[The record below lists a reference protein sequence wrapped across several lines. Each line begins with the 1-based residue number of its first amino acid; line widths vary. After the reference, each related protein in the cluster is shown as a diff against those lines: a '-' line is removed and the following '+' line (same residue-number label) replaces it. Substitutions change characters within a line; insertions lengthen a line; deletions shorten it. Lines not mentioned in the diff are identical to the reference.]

1 MVKVSPLPGVMAPVL
16 TPFNADLACDA
27 KLFVRFC
34 RWLQQQGAGLAVFG
48 TNSEANSLTIEERIN
63 LLGALIDGG
72 IDPASMVPGT
82 GACAIG
88 DSVRLTKQAVAAGC
102 AGVLML
108 PPFYY
113 KGVSDEGLFAAYAEV
128 IERVGDAR
136 LKVLLYHIPQVSGVP
151 ISLVLIE
158 RLISRYPQ
166 TIAGMK
172 DSSGDLNYS
181 KAAIERFAGFK
192 VYAGSDVLLLAT
204 LKHGGA
210 GCISATANVNPQAI
224 VSLRQNWKSKNA
236 DEAQG
241 ALAQIRKI
249 FEGFPMIAAL
259 KAAAAHYGGQPG
271 FAVVR
276 PPLMGLTEGQGK
288 ELVLKLSAHNFAMP
302 GLQET
307 LSTSRGGS

>member
-1 MVKVSPLPGVMAPVL
+1 MVKVTPLPGVMAPVL
-16 TPFNADLACDA
+16 TPFKRDLACDA

-34 RWLQQQGAGLAVFG
+34 RWLQREGAGLAVFG
-48 TNSEANSLTIEERIN
+48 TNSEANSLTLEERIE
-63 LLGALIDGG
+63 LLDTLIEGG
-72 IDPASMVPGT
+72 IAPEALVPGT

-88 DSVRLTKQAVAAGC
+88 DSVRLTKQAVALGC

-128 IERVGDAR
+128 IERVGDER

-151 ISLVLIE
+151 ISLKLIE
-158 RLISRYPQ
+158 RLRARYPQ
-166 TIAGMK
+166 AIAGMK
-172 DSSGDLNYS
+172 DSSGDLNNS
-181 KAAIERFAGFK
+181 TAAIERFAGFK
-192 VYAGSDVLLLAT
+192 VYAGSDALLLET
-204 LKHGGA
+204 LRRGGA

-224 VSLRQNWKSKNA
+224 VRLRKNWQSKDA

-241 ALAQIRKI
+241 ALKQIRKI

-259 KAAAAHYGGQPG
+259 KAAAAHYGEHSG
-271 FAVVR
+271 FAVLR
-276 PPLMGLTEGQGK
+276 PPLVGLTESQRQ
-288 ELVLKLSAHNFAMP
+288 ELVQKLAAHNFAMP

-307 LSTSRGGS
+307 LSTSREGS

>member
-1 MVKVSPLPGVMAPVL
+1 MAPVL
-16 TPFNADLACDA
+16 TPFKRDLACDVR
-27 KLFVRFC
+27 LFVRFC

-48 TNSEANSLTIEERIN
+48 TNSEANSLTLEERIE
-63 LLGALIDGG
+63 LLDALIAGG
-72 IDPASMVPGT
+72 ISPASLVPGT

-128 IERVGDAR
+128 IERVGDKR

-151 ISLVLIE
+151 ISLKLIE

-166 TIAGMK
+166 AIAGMK
-172 DSSGDLNYS
+172 DSSGDLNNS
-181 KAAIERFAGFK
+181 KAAIERFPGFK
-192 VYAGSDVLLLAT
+192 VYAGSDALLLAT
-204 LKHGGA
+204 LRQGGA

-224 VSLRQNWKSKNA
+224 VHLRQNRESKNA
-236 DEAQG
+236 DEAQE
-241 ALAQIRKI
+241 ALTQIRKI

-259 KAAAAHYGGQPG
+259 KAAAAHYGEHSD

-276 PPLMGLTEGQGK
+276 PPLTGLTEGQRK
-288 ELVLKLSAHNFAMP
+288 ELVHKLSAHNFAMP

-307 LSTSRGGS
+307 LATSRGGS